1 MHSRSIGAFACAL
14 VATNGFLIPPSLAD
28 SITESL
34 FEVNTLSVDTKNQV
48 VELPC
53 SSCAFSRGSNV
64 KDVAEVDDTLW
75 IQGSA
80 NNLVLNFTISNDGR
94 VLELNGIPEYPL
106 PTIGPSST
114 PRRTLH
120 VDQVAA
126 STSRDQLIAG
136 EYHAVRLEA
145 TSHGISISES
155 KTTAAGEM
163 LVGLKWRLLEV
174 ENQPVEVDEVGI
186 QLLKLKT
193 GELLILSIGA
203 LHEGIIE
210 DPLAVVPVHR
220 PAPPPPTRDCG
231 SLPAPV
237 CRFLRILQD
246 KADAAKHSS
255 VGKLAGC
262 AGRKGGRPHRLPG
275 HIKGPHF
282 NLDGKPHGPPFRHGP
297 PRGMHPH
304 GPHGHHSHH
313 HGPHHGHHQFLM
325 SFVSG
330 FMAIL
335 TPVLTGLAIGL
346 LYCGMFYLASR
357 FTGWFWIRVV
367 HRGKAPTSER
377 TKRVLTALGYNEA
390 KWFPVD
396 EEAHPPVYD
405 EPPVYE
411 LSEKNEQEAPLLS
424 DVAMPQL

>member
-1 MHSRSIGAFACAL
+1 MFSRSIGVLACAL
-14 VATNGFLIPPSLAD
+14 VATNGFLIPPSLDD
-28 SITESL
+28 SIAESL
-34 FEVNTLSVDTKNQV
+34 FDVNTISVDTKNQI

-64 KDVAEVDDTLW
+64 EDVAEVDNTLW
-75 IQGSA
+75 IQGGA
-80 NNLVLNFTISNDGR
+80 NNLLLNFTISRDGR
-94 VLELNGIPEYPL
+94 VLELNGVHEYP
-106 PTIGPSST
+106 PRMIGPSST
-114 PRRTLH
+114 PRRLLH
-120 VDQVAA
+120 LDQIAA
-126 STSRDQLIAG
+126 STSREQLIAG
-136 EYHAVRLEA
+136 EYRAVPLEA
-145 TSHGISISES
+145 TSHGISTSES
-155 KTTAAGEM
+155 ETTAAGEM

-193 GELLILSIGA
+193 GELLILSVEV
-203 LHEGIIE
+203 LHNRPIE
-210 DPLAVVPVHR
+210 DPLAVIPVHR
-220 PAPPPPTRDCG
+220 PSPHSPAHDCG

-237 CRFLRILQD
+237 CRFLRIIQD
-246 KADAAKHSS
+246 KADAAKHSK

-275 HIKGPHF
+275 HIKPHF
-282 NLDGKPHGPPFRHGP
+282 DKDGRPHGPPFRHGP

-304 GPHGHHSHH
+304 GLHGHHGHH
-313 HGPHHGHHQFLM
+313 HGPHHAHHQFLM

-357 FTGWFWIRVV
+357 FIVWFWIRVV

-396 EEAHPPVYD
+396 EEAQPPVYE